1 MTRRTVVAL
10 GEAALVEGYRLAGVE
25 VCAGETADD
34 ARRIWADLP
43 GTVGVVI
50 LTNRAAS
57 AVGPALTDA
66 TSPLTVVMPS

>member
-10 GEAALVEGYRLAGVE
+10 GEAALVEGYRLAGVD
-25 VCAGETADD
+25 VRAADTADD

-43 GTVGVVI
+43 ATVAVVI
-50 LTNRAAS
+50 LTSRAAS
-57 AVGPALTDA
+57 AVGPALADP

>member
-1 MTRRTVVAL
+1 MTRRSVVAL

-25 VCAGETADD
+25 VRAADTADD

-43 GTVGVVI
+43 GTVAVVI
-50 LTNRAAS
+50 LTSRAAR
-57 AVGPALTDA
+57 AVGPALADP

>member
-25 VCAGETADD
+25 VCAVETADD

-43 GTVGVVI
+43 DTVGVVI
-50 LTNRAAS
+50 LTDQAAL
-57 AVGPALTDA
+57 AVGPALTGA